1 MPQRQPPHAL
11 FPLSLPTPLQAY
23 PDGGAPFR
31 RFVVMSATA
40 LLIVLRVPHI
50 NSSFALA
57 HGRRRTLHA
66 PAGCTPLL
74 PGHAVN
80 SCSSCCCPLLLPCSP
95 PALAG
100 FAFINNYNVCACRTR
115 RRRRRQMQSW
125 SPAPAPAPALA
136 PGPTARLATGY
147 RLRVWHGMAW
157 HGMAFINRSS
167 FRRGHGMHTHNY
179 FNMQFALHTPFPLYH
194 APSARQNGA
203 ECASAEC
210 AASGG
215 KSTHAS
221 ASASGSSSSSFSA
234 STHRIAA
241 LRPAY
246 TGVYFPYNEN

>member
-1 MPQRQPPHAL
+1 
-11 FPLSLPTPLQAY
+11 
-23 PDGGAPFR
+23 
-31 RFVVMSATA
+31 MSA
-40 LLIVLRVPHI
+40 LVVHGGGVVGKCSPGLRLRLRLQLWLRLQLRVWQ
-50 NSSFALA
+50 
-57 HGRRRTLHA
+57 R
-66 PAGCTPLL
+66 
-74 PGHAVN
+74 
-80 SCSSCCCPLLLPCSP
+80 
-95 PALAG
+95 
-100 FAFINNYNVCACRTR
+100 
-115 RRRRRQMQSW
+115 
-125 SPAPAPAPALA
+125 
-136 PGPTARLATGY
+136 ATGY
-147 RLRVWHGMAW
+147 GSGMAW

-221 ASASGSSSSSFSA
+221 ASASGSSSFSA